1 MRCVL
6 PRTDLAGLSFPTR
19 CPGIHISRQSGGT
32 AIAEVVYG
40 AVNPSGRL
48 PQTIYPRSFAAAVS
62 MLDMGMRPDKRT
74 GNPGRGYRYY
84 AGAPVFGFG
93 EGLSY
98 TKFSCQWWT
107 DAGPKADAAAAAAV
121 TIAPSGRTVR
131 VRVKNIGARPGAHIV
146 FAWLRRRYAAPPG
159 SGQTRRL
166 LVGWRKTLLGPGES
180 AELPPF
186 ELRHPSSAG
195 GTLVDGEGDPAPP
208 AELLEPGSAWNLEVG
223 DDAPPRPVRFL

>member
-1 MRCVL
+1 MPRHHVL
-6 PRTDLAGLSFPTR
+6 
-19 CPGIHISRQSGGT
+19 RQSGGT

-40 AVNPSGRL
+40 AVNPGGRL

-62 MLDMGMRPDKRT
+62 MLDMGMRPDVRT

-84 AGAPVFGFG
+84 TGAPVFGFG

-98 TKFSCQWWT
+98 TNFSCRWWT
-107 DAGPKADAAAAAAV
+107 DAEAEAEVADAATV
-121 TIAPSGRTVR
+121 TIAASGTATRTVR
-131 VRVKNIGARPGAHIV
+131 VRVKNTGARPGAHVV
-146 FAWLRRRYAAPPG
+146 FAWLRRRHSAPPG
-159 SGQTRRL
+159 SGPTRRL
-166 LVGWRKTLLGPGES
+166 LVGWRKALLGPGES

-195 GTLVDGEGDPAPP
+195 GTLIDGEGDPAPL

-223 DDAPPRPVRFL
+223 DDAPPRLVRFL